1 MTIYWEVKYRNGL
14 QDHQYHLNHLE
25 IFLGTV
31 LYNLIFLFIIIIKYL
46 NYKKIINYSY
56 LMKLHEAVS
65 GILPEVEVQ
74 TLYRTVNTSF
84 KEKLREQL
92 VKMNIVNNG
101 GPQHGVVTS
110 ELTFYVEALRKLK
123 VLPTNELDDNWM
135 SDIWT
140 R

>member
-1 MTIYWEVKYRNGL
+1 
-14 QDHQYHLNHLE
+14 
-25 IFLGTV
+25 
-31 LYNLIFLFIIIIKYL
+31 
-46 NYKKIINYSY
+46 
-56 LMKLHEAVS
+56 MKLHEVVS
-65 GILPEVEVQ
+65 GILPTVEVQ
-74 TLYRTVNTSF
+74 FLYRTVNSSF

-110 ELTFYVEALRKLK
+110 ELTFYLEALRKLK
-123 VLPTNELDDNWM
+123 VLPSEELNDNWM

>member
-1 MTIYWEVKYRNGL
+1 MVKYQNGL
-14 QDHQYHLNHLE
+14 QDHRYHQNHLE
-25 IFLGTV
+25 IFLGNYYTIQ
-31 LYNLIFLFIIIIKYL
+31 LFYYNY
-46 NYKKIINYSY
+46 NYYTSEISNYSY

-65 GILPEVEVQ
+65 GILPAVEVQ
-74 TLYRTVNTSF
+74 TLYRTVNISF

-110 ELTFYVEALRKLK
+110 ELTFYLEALRKLK

>member
-1 MTIYWEVKYRNGL
+1 MKSS
-14 QDHQYHLNHLE
+14 
-25 IFLGTV
+25 
-31 LYNLIFLFIIIIKYL
+31 FIISA
-46 NYKKIINYSY
+46 YSY

-65 GILPEVEVQ
+65 GILPTVEVQ
-74 TLYRTVNTSF
+74 SLYRTVNTSF

-110 ELTFYVEALRKLK
+110 ELTFYLEALRKLK
-123 VLPTNELDDNWM
+123 VLPNEELNDNWM

>member
-1 MTIYWEVKYRNGL
+1 MIILVFQNF
-14 QDHQYHLNHLE
+14 
-25 IFLGTV
+25 IF
-31 LYNLIFLFIIIIKYL
+31 IC
-46 NYKKIINYSY
+46 SY

-65 GILPEVEVQ
+65 GILPTVEVQ
-74 TLYRTVNTSF
+74 SLYRTVNSSF

-110 ELTFYVEALRKLK
+110 ELTFYLEALRKLK
-123 VLPTNELDDNWM
+123 VLPNEELNDNWM

>member
-1 MTIYWEVKYRNGL
+1 MYIY
-14 QDHQYHLNHLE
+14 
-25 IFLGTV
+25 
-31 LYNLIFLFIIIIKYL
+31 LICLH
-46 NYKKIINYSY
+46 SY

-65 GILPEVEVQ
+65 GILPIVEVQ
-74 TLYRTVNTSF
+74 SLYRTVNSSF

-110 ELTFYVEALRKLK
+110 ELTFYLEALRKLK
-123 VLPTNELDDNWM
+123 VLPSEELNDDWM

>member
-1 MTIYWEVKYRNGL
+1 MVSNILVF
-14 QDHQYHLNHLE
+14 Q
-25 IFLGTV
+25 
-31 LYNLIFLFIIIIKYL
+31 NLIFIC
-46 NYKKIINYSY
+46 SY

-65 GILPEVEVQ
+65 GILPTVEVQ
-74 TLYRTVNTSF
+74 SLYRTVNSSF

-110 ELTFYVEALRKLK
+110 ELTFYLEALRKLK
-123 VLPTNELDDNWM
+123 VLPNEELNDNWM

>member
-1 MTIYWEVKYRNGL
+1 MVSNILVFQNF
-14 QDHQYHLNHLE
+14 
-25 IFLGTV
+25 IF
-31 LYNLIFLFIIIIKYL
+31 IC
-46 NYKKIINYSY
+46 SY

-65 GILPEVEVQ
+65 GILPTVEVQ
-74 TLYRTVNTSF
+74 SLYRTVNSSF

-110 ELTFYVEALRKLK
+110 ELTFYLEALRKLK
-123 VLPTNELDDNWM
+123 VLPNEELNDNWM